1 MYCSTAYEEILYAVG
16 NVDVYDE
23 ITVARNRNG
32 LLLEESLAQVREKKN
47 FLDRFYRVILL
58 LFSN

>member
-1 MYCSTAYEEILYAVG
+1 MYRSTAYKEILYAVG

-32 LLLEESLAQVREKKN
+32 LLLEESLAQVRELSRS
-47 FLDRFYRVILL
+47 FLSSCFITI
-58 LFSN
+58 